1 MGRGGVSGTAL
12 LVASPG
18 QDAAVGRAATDRP
31 TARKAQ
37 RRTAGNAA
45 ERIGIL
51 GGTFDPPHVGHLW
64 LASLAADSLDL
75 HRVLFMPTAQP
86 PHKRRRGI
94 SSITERLLMTR
105 LAIGGNA
112 HFEISTLEVERPGP
126 SYTVDSVEELQQTHG
141 DAQLF
146 LLMAADS
153 LAHIDEWRE
162 PDRLLSL
169 IEWAVGPRPG
179 TELPDADALR
189 RRFGS
194 AAGRIH
200 LLEGP
205 SLDVSA
211 SAIRRRVAAGQTI
224 RYLVP
229 QAVEELILEK
239 GLYRRG
245 TRS

>member
-1 MGRGGVSGTAL
+1 MSRTTI

-18 QDAAVGRAATDRP
+18 QDAAVSRRAAADRRPTPKAQRP
-31 TARKAQ
+31 TAGDA
-37 RRTAGNAA
+37 T

-75 HRVLFMPTAQP
+75 HRVLFMPAAQP

-105 LAIGGNA
+105 LAIAGNA
-112 HFEISTLEVERPGP
+112 RFEISTLEVGRPGP

-179 TELPDADALR
+179 TELPDADGLR

>member
-1 MGRGGVSGTAL
+1 MSRTTI

-18 QDAAVGRAATDRP
+18 QDAAVSRRGAADRRPAPKAQRP
-31 TARKAQ
+31 TAGDA
-37 RRTAGNAA
+37 T

-75 HRVLFMPTAQP
+75 HRVLFMPAAQP

-105 LAIGGNA
+105 LAIAGNA
-112 HFEISTLEVERPGP
+112 RFEISTLEVGRPGP

-189 RRFGS
+189 HRFGS